1 MAPPQPD
8 DSDAED
14 DDYVYQAPSDDEGD
28 VAVTLEQDTV
38 ALTGIKE
45 ENRSVIDDMF
55 AEMNGSGKG
64 VTASA
69 AKGDKKSKKVAKKEK
84 RTKSVLADIFGSSSV
99 AKKLIKNRPLD
110 LTSGV
115 AKRPLVAL
123 EKKVVKEV
131 KRFAG
136 KEIVVEKT
144 VIVDRNVQPVEVV
157 ASAKGEEL

>member
-1 MAPPQPD
+1 MSEAN
-8 DSDAED
+8 AEITIFE
-14 DDYVYQAPSDDEGD
+14 QLTTKAMEAATQGKWAS
-28 VAVTLEQDTV
+28 VAHFYDRRANAGSLE
-38 ALTGIKE
+38 ALPR
-45 ENRSVIDDMF
+45 N
-55 AEMNGSGKG
+55 
-64 VTASA
+64 
-69 AKGDKKSKKVAKKEK
+69 
-84 RTKSVLADIFGSSSV
+84 V

-144 VIVDRNVQPVEVV
+144 VIVDRNVRPVEVV
-157 ASAKGEEL
+157 ASAKGEER